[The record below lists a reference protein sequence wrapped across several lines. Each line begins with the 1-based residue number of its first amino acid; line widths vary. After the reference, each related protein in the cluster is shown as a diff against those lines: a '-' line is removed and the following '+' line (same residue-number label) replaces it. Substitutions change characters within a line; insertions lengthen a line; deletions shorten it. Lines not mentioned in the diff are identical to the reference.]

1 MLNYTDT
8 SPFIISSSNNIKYS
22 KNSGGLSEAAVA
34 SIVIACVVTLTVASI
49 VAVMLRKSKE
59 ETENTTIIG

>member
-22 KNSGGLSEAAVA
+22 KNSRVLSEAAIA